1 MKHKIIAAF
10 ALMLVACLALTPGAQ
25 AASSS
30 SVYVYLYDS
39 GEAAA
44 DASCDW
50 YAKVD
55 QPSFIL
61 RDGETDLV
69 LDVLMVAHNGT
80 GAIAD
85 GNYTVAVTISDGTT
99 TITDDVNITTSVAK
113 TGNITFT
120 AASLATLAET
130 GAGTVTYRLL
140 NATDV
145 QLDSYVWENVAI
157 DDDAVAGSLF
167 GIVPVVVSLLA
178 LTMVIGVL
186 GGMMGKLGSL
196 GKIGGRKKK

>member
-1 MKHKIIAAF
+1 VEHKIIAAF
-10 ALMLVACLALTPGAQ
+10 AFALVACLALTPGAQ

-85 GNYTVAVTISDGTT
+85 GTYTVAVTISDGTT
-99 TITDDVNITTSVAK
+99 TITDDVDINTAVAL

-130 GAGTVTYRLL
+130 GTGTVTYSLL
-140 NATDV
+140 NATDAE
-145 QLDSYVWENVAI
+145 LDSYVWEDVAI
-157 DDDAVAGSLF
+157 DANPVSGALF

-196 GKIGGRKKK
+196 GKIGGRRKK